1 MKNHDIYDLTYL
13 TIDSLFEGVGSSQI
27 TPLITNLS
35 KSGLKIN
42 LISFEK
48 NIPGTH
54 LGDYFKSIGVVWNPR
69 EFVSPG
75 AVAGISRLDSMRRAI
90 QKTSIIHARSDIPAV
105 SGITSQ
111 QAPVLWDVRSLWA
124 EQKIL
129 IQRNIPNKVLYPLY
143 RGLENVAASK
153 SLGMSTLTS
162 AVLPILEKR
171 HKRLPQLLTIVSTSV
186 DLDRFKFDPIMPPI
200 VRALFSGTY
209 NDYYDLELSARFMQ
223 EFRKD
228 LPVDTHWARP
238 AESNKSN
245 IGVGETKVFPSTQI
259 GMSQLIPNYSFGV
272 SVCKIDA
279 GPSLTAAMPT
289 KIAEFLAC
297 GRPVVVNKGLGD
309 MDQFITEFNVG
320 VVLDGTIENLSES
333 AAKLAE
339 LLTDNETPI
348 RCRLLAEK
356 HFNMQVGAEKYLN
369 LYSQML
375 KSKY

>member
-1 MKNHDIYDLTYL
+1 MKNHDSYDLTYL

-27 TPLITNLS
+27 TPLITYLS
-35 KSGLKIN
+35 RSGLKIN
-42 LISFEK
+42 LVSFEK
-48 NIPGTH
+48 NIPGTY
-54 LGDYFKSIGVVWNPR
+54 LGDYFKSIGVVWSPR
-69 EFVSPG
+69 EFGSPG
-75 AVAGISRLDSMRRAI
+75 AIAGISRLDSMRRAI

-105 SGITSQ
+105 SGIISQ

-129 IQRNIPNKVLYPLY
+129 IQKSIPNKVLYPLY

-171 HKRLPQLLTIVSTSV
+171 HKRLPQLRTIVSTSV
-186 DLDRFKFDPIMPPI
+186 DLDRFKFDPIMPSM

-223 EFRKD
+223 EFREK
-228 LPVDTHWARP
+228 LPVDAHWARP
-238 AESNKSN
+238 AESNKSH

-309 MDQFITEFNVG
+309 MDQFIAEFNVG
-320 VVLDGTIENLSES
+320 VILDGTTKNLSES
-333 AAKLAE
+333 AAKLAD

-348 RCRLLAEK
+348 RCRVLAET
-356 HFNMQVGAEKYLN
+356 HFSMQVGSGKYLD